1 MRKALV
7 LGVLGLAGTLASP
20 AFADD
25 FSGFRMGLN
34 LSSDKLETDFFD
46 GPPGVAT
53 TPMDPVDTDRFGYG
67 LFGGW
72 ALNKWFAVEAGLV
85 GGTKFNT
92 DLFVEGAPTDFFDRS
107 HVNLKGVEASAV
119 GSLWIGKKFA
129 FFGRAG
135 FFGYKAEATES
146 FGFTD
151 DVANKT
157 VYMVDDTGFEP
168 LFGLGIQTVL
178 DTALVRLEY
187 KMTGIGDLRYFHN
200 QGTADT
206 TDDVEVNWRNTDVSS
221 LTFSIVWI
229 LQ

>member
-1 MRKALV
+1 MRKATV

-25 FSGFRMGLN
+25 YSGFRMGVN
-34 LSSDKLETDFFD
+34 LGSDKLESDFFD
-46 GPPGVAT
+46 GPSGAAT
-53 TPMDPVDTDRFGYG
+53 TSVDSINTDRLGYG

-72 ALNKWFAVEAGLV
+72 ALNKWLAVEAGLV
-85 GGTKFNT
+85 GGTEFNT
-92 DLFVEGAPTDFFDRS
+92 DLFTQGAPTDSFDVS

-135 FFGYKAEATES
+135 FFGYKVEASES
-146 FGFTD
+146 FGSYNNPS
-151 DVANKT
+151 AKT
-157 VYMVDDTGFEP
+157 VYNADDTGYEP
-168 LFGLGIQTVL
+168 LFGVGIQTVL

-187 KMTGIGDLRYFHN
+187 KMTSVADLGFFDNRN
-200 QGTADT
+200 TAST
-206 TDDVEVNWRNTDVSS
+206 ADDVEVHWRNSDVSS